1 MSTSSS
7 RHGSV
12 GEIYA
17 NQLFSCPSAIDQL
30 QGKTSCIPTHI
41 APICQIN
48 PVGISAGPPRSKG
61 ARNIDLGIDSF
72 PSSIEVDIT
81 KLIRI
86 AFTNHPV
93 YDPGLAPSNSGFL
106 GRHNGGP

>member
-30 QGKTSCIPTHI
+30 QGKMSSIPTHI
-41 APICQIN
+41 ARICQIS
-48 PVGISAGPPRSKG
+48 PVGIRTDPPRSKG
-61 ARNIDLGIDSF
+61 AKNIDLGIESF
-72 PSSIEVDIT
+72 PSCIEVDIT
-81 KLIRI
+81 KSIRT
-86 AFTNHPV
+86 AFTNHLACH
-93 YDPGLAPSNSGFL
+93 PGLAPSNSGFL